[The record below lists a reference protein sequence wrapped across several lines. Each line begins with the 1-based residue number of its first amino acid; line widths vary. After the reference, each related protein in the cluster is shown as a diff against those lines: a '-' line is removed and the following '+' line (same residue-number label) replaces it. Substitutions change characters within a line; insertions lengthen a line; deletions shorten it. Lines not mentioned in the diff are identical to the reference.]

1 MKAKSIVLSLA
12 LVAITIAGA
21 NAQGFQLGL
30 KGGANLSQVQ
40 GRTFDQAYNYGYTL
54 GGFAEIKITKHFG
67 IQPEVLWNEYQT
79 RTVDA
84 NNQVYPTING
94 NTFIKLNYLSIPLLL
109 SFKPAKIISIQAGP
123 QFGVLINESQ
133 TFVDN
138 TKKAFKSGDLSMLA
152 GVQLN
157 LGWFK
162 LGGRYVYGL
171 TNMDN
176 VGNVDTWKS
185 QGYQVY
191 IGVRII

>member
-40 GRTFDQAYNYGYTL
+40 GRSFDQAFNYGYSL
-54 GGFAEIKITKHFG
+54 GGFADIKITKHFG
-67 IQPEVLWNEYQT
+67 IQPELLWNEYQT
-79 RTVDA
+79 RTADNA
-84 NNQVYPTING
+84 NQVYTNLSNG
-94 NTFIKLNYLSIPLLL
+94 TNIKLNYLTIPLLL

-133 TFVDN
+133 TFIDN
-138 TKKAFKSGDLSMLA
+138 SKNAFKTGDLSVLA

-157 LGWFK
+157 LGWFR

-171 TNMDN
+171 TNLDN
-176 VGNVDTWKS
+176 VGNVDSWKS